1 MNKSLF
7 FFACTL
13 LLLASCN
20 REKRYIYEV
29 EQQELY
35 QNASEKRNLKT
46 TTQFISIAYNDLF
59 GSSITTE
66 ELNKFDITLQAFGD
80 KAVLQDMIVKSLIN
94 RGGVQIV
101 DNSTMRADIAAFC
114 ENTYLRFFNRK
125 PTEFEA
131 WKLKDLIEKNADI
144 TPKMVFYSLMTSDEY
159 RYY

>member
-1 MNKSLF
+1 MNQSLIL
-7 FFACTL
+7 FACTL
-13 LLLASCN
+13 LLLAGCN

-35 QNASEKRNLKT
+35 QNASEKRNLKS

-101 DNSTMRADIAAFC
+101 DNNTMRADVASFS
-114 ENTYLRFFNRK
+114 ENAYLRFFNRK

-144 TPKMVFYSLMTSDEY
+144 TPKMVYYSLMTSDEY